1 MLKLDIREIAA
12 RDAANGGHFF
22 DKGTLRFFNDA
33 LGNWDAFQIGERVFI
48 RNARHRGGRGMF
60 AHCTL
65 RGQVREIRPDG
76 SISSRIDDLDGLRPL
91 QIEKRILAENA
102 AAVGSTVTGESNNG

>member
-12 RDAANGGHFF
+12 RDAANGGYFF

-33 LGNWDAFQIGERVFI
+33 LGNWDAFRIGNRVFI

-60 AHCTL
+60 ARCTL
-65 RGQVREIRPDG
+65 RGQVREVYSDG
-76 SISSRIDDLDGLRPL
+76 SISGAIDEFNGLRPL
-91 QIEKRILAENA
+91 QIEKRILA
-102 AAVGSTVTGESNNG
+102 AVGSTNTGESNNG